1 MNRHQARELAFGLI
15 FEHEF
20 DKEREIGALYDTA
33 KETRGAEESKYVRTV
48 LAGIVA
54 QEEVLE
60 AAIGEAAR
68 GWSLSRISKVSLA
81 ILKLSAYEMLY
92 CPDIP
97 IRVSLNEAVELVKA
111 YDEESARGFVNGI
124 LNTLAEK
131 AKEGRTDEA

>member
-1 MNRHQARELAFGLI
+1 M
-15 FEHEF
+15 
-20 DKEREIGALYDTA
+20 DALYDTA

-48 LAGIVA
+48 IAGVA
-54 QEEVLE
+54 KEEAVLE
-60 AAIGEAAR
+60 AAIAEAAR
-68 GWSLSRISKVSLA
+68 GWSITRISKVSLS

-92 CPDIP
+92 CKDIP

-131 AKEGRTDEA
+131 AKEGRGDEA